1 MLGLRLVSR
10 TVVRTGSRSMSSL
23 AAVDQVMAAPK
34 IEAGQRA
41 FQENGHLHGADNP
54 VRLQVCYFFAH
65 CTRTCLS
72 PPPLPHARPHTIQTY
87 LKMGNGWSSFGFCVG
102 VGALSIGMTWNGLS
116 HMRNGTNT
124 FD

>member
-72 PPPLPHARPHTIQTY
+72 PPPSHTHAHTPYRRTSR
-87 LKMGNGWSSFGFCVG
+87 WATD
-102 VGALSIGMTWNGLS
+102 GARSGSALASVPCPLE
-116 HMRNGTNT
+116 
-124 FD
+124 

>member
-1 MLGLRLVSR
+1 MLRLVSR
-10 TVVRTGSRSMSSL
+10 TVARTSRSMSSL

-65 CTRTCLS
+65 STRTCLS
-72 PPPLPHARPHTIQTY
+72 PPPPTHNPPAPP
-87 LKMGNGWSSFGFCVG
+87 
-102 VGALSIGMTWNGLS
+102 
-116 HMRNGTNT
+116 
-124 FD
+124 